1 MTKSTDIVD
10 KRLMD
15 LYVVNQ
21 AKKDGLRFGLKG
33 TVINDK
39 TGKQFT
45 IQSKV
50 QMDET
55 KELIE
60 IP

>member
-33 TVINDK
+33 AVINEK
-39 TGKQFT
+39 TGKQFI